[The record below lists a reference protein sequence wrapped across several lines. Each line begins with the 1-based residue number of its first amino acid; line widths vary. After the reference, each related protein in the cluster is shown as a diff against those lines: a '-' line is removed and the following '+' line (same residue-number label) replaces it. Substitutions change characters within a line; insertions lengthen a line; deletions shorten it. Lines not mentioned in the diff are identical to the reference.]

1 MKEEENMTNKRI
13 YLNAFDMNC
22 AGHQSPGLWTHP
34 DDESHKYKDSEYWIE
49 LAKLLEKGNFD
60 AIFLADVLGTYDVYK
75 GSRDAAVRQGAQ
87 SPVNDPLL
95 VVPLMSAVTKHLGFG
110 VTASVS
116 HEHPYTFAR
125 RMSTLDHL
133 TKGRVGWNIVT
144 SYLKSAAVN
153 IGMEDQVKHDERYD
167 IAAEYLEVCYKL
179 WEGSWE
185 DDAVLV
191 DKTNGVYADPS
202 KVHDINHEGKY
213 FKVPGAHL
221 TEPSLQ
227 RTPVLYQAGASPK
240 GSAFAGKNA
249 ECIFIAA
256 PTIKAAKHSVQR
268 LREQAER
275 AGRAKEEVKILT
287 MFTPIVGK
295 TEEEAYEKY
304 NDYKN
309 HISHEGA
316 LALFGGWTG
325 IDLSGYD
332 PDQYLEYV
340 ENDAIRSTLEN
351 FTKID
356 SEKRW
361 KVEDI
366 KEFIGIGGMGAF
378 AVGSPE
384 QVADTLEEWVNEA
397 GVDGFNIA
405 YAITPGTFKDFIE
418 LVVPI
423 LQERGLLRTSYDGT
437 SLRDNLFGK
446 GDHLPEHHPGKQYA
460 KTHALINN

>member
-1 MKEEENMTNKRI
+1 MTKKRI

-34 DDESHKYKDSEYWIE
+34 EDQSHTYKDSEYWIE

-179 WEGSWE
+179 WEASWE
-185 DDAVLV
+185 DDAVVL
-191 DKTNGVYADPS
+191 DKKNGIYSDPD

-221 TEPSLQ
+221 TEPSPQ
-227 RTPVLYQAGASPK
+227 RTPVIYQAGASKK
-240 GSAFAGKNA
+240 GLEFAGKNA
-249 ECIFIAA
+249 ECVFIGA
-256 PTIKAAKHSVQR
+256 PTMNAAKQSVEKLRKAA
-268 LREQAER
+268 EQ
-275 AGRAKEEVKILT
+275 AGRAKEEVKVLT

-295 TEEEAYEKY
+295 TEEEAIAKY
-304 NDYKN
+304 NDYKK

-332 PDQYLEYV
+332 PDQTLEYV
-340 ENDAIRSTLEN
+340 ENDAIQSALES

-356 SEKRW
+356 PEKRW
-361 KVEDI
+361 TVQDI
-366 KEFIGIGGMGAF
+366 KEFVGIGGMSAF
-378 AVGSPE
+378 TVGSPE
-384 QVADTLEEWVNEA
+384 QVADTMEQWVNET

-423 LQERGLLRTSYDGT
+423 LQERGLVRTEYEGS
-437 SLRDNLFGK
+437 SLRDSLFGE
-446 GDHLPEHHPGKQYA
+446 GDGLPEHHPGKQHSLV
-460 KTHALINN
+460 KSPVG

>member
-1 MKEEENMTNKRI
+1 MTDKRI

-34 DDESHKYKDSEYWIE
+34 DDQSHKYKDSEYWIE
-49 LAKLLEKGNFD
+49 LAKLLERGNFD
-60 AIFLADVLGTYDVYK
+60 AVFLADVLGTYDVYED
-75 GSRDAAVRQGAQ
+75 SRDAAVRQGAQ

-153 IGMEDQVKHDERYD
+153 MGLEDQVSHDERYD
-167 IAAEYLEVCYKL
+167 IAAEYVDVCYKL

-185 DDAVLV
+185 DDAVRL
-191 DKTNGVYADPS
+191 DKENGIYTDPE
-202 KVHDINHEGKY
+202 KVHDIQHEGKY

-221 TEPSLQ
+221 SEPSPQ
-227 RTPVLYQAGASPK
+227 RTPVIYQAGASKK
-240 GSAFAGKNA
+240 GRAFAASNA
-249 ECIFIAA
+249 ECVFIGA
-256 PTIKAAKHSVQR
+256 PTIEAARQSVKK
-268 LREQAER
+268 LREETVL
-275 AGRAKEEVKILT
+275 AGRNPEDVKILT
-287 MFTPIVGK
+287 MFTPIVGR
-295 TEEEAYEKY
+295 TEQEAREKF

-325 IDLSGYD
+325 IDLSQYG
-332 PDQYLEYV
+332 PDESLRYV
-340 ENDAIRSTLEN
+340 ENNAIQSAVEN
-351 FTKID
+351 FTRID
-356 SEKRW
+356 PNKQWTVKE
-361 KVEDI
+361 I
-366 KEFIGIGGMGAF
+366 KEFIGIGGLGAY

-384 QVADTLEEWVNEA
+384 QIADTMEKWVKEA

-405 YAITPGTFKDFIE
+405 YAITPGTFQDFVD

-423 LQERGLLRTSYDGT
+423 LQERGLIRSSYKGET
-437 SLRDNLFGK
+437 LRDNLFGA
-446 GDHLPEHHPGKQYA
+446 GPRLSENHPGKKYNRGIQPV
-460 KTHALINN
+460 